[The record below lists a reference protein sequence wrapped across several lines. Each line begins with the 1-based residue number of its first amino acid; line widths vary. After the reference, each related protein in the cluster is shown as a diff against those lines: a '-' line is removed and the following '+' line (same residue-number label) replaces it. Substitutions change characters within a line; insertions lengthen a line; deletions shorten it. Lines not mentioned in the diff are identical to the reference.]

1 MARRSQRVQK
11 IHETKSVTPS
21 SNLATESEATPDK
34 TDSDVEARS
43 TKRSKTSRAANSSRA
58 PRRRGK
64 LQGMLDMPLDVIME
78 ICSLLHPK
86 DLLNL
91 TRTSKGLREFFMSRN
106 TLSLWKAARL
116 NLPTLPPCP
125 ADLTEPAYAN
135 LMFDPHCHSCGNNN
149 CHHVY
154 WRYRVRLCKKC
165 RQRLTAIA
173 SDHYPLVKLIAPRR
187 LDDVV
192 PPFEDNTKREHLD
205 NRTYYESELKRL
217 ALGVKQTPPAELDS
231 YLNAQ
236 EKLASLR
243 KEASCSFVEPV
254 QTTGEQELND
264 WFTQKR
270 SSRTE
275 ELDKLRRARRFDI
288 VAKLKED
295 GWKAE
300 ITYLTKPSSSAECT
314 KFIKLPEV
322 RKTQALTPKIWNNIR
337 EPIINFMHSVR
348 INRLSAD
355 HTERVTQRLQTTSE
369 LLKEILP
376 LHQRKSLSS
385 REVVVKIP
393 KVWQMLD
400 TDAEEFDN
408 EELRRVLQTL
418 IPEYLEKRTQET
430 RIFFETIL
438 REEFG
443 IEASSDPWKLAL
455 TAFFNCGCRQ
465 SMSFEHVLHHGC
477 GYATTPCLSRP
488 EGMSIECYNSIQTVY
503 RYDWIWNVDA
513 FSSTFHSM
521 KRVIE
526 VCGLDIKKATV
537 DDLERPEIRL
547 SSPDP
552 GRCNYTRIMTWRTAV
567 HDQYQDIALATEA
580 QISAAKAAEP
590 VAEKLLQKELKYQCT
605 RCTEVYDVKK
615 SDLMTH
621 LKKSHAV
628 EEPTEDDWVLECTK
642 LPAQTPIYLV
652 PNMKPKKDWYYWE
665 AELFESGIAV
675 PFLCE

>member
-11 IHETKSVTPS
+11 IHETKSVAPS

-165 RQRLTAIA
+165 RQRLTVIA
-173 SDHYPLVKLIAPRR
+173 LDHYLLVELIAPRR

-192 PPFEDNTKREHLD
+192 PPFEDNTKRD
-205 NRTYYESELKRL
+205 NCTYYESELKRL

-243 KEASCSFVEPV
+243 KE
-254 QTTGEQELND
+254 GEQELND

-314 KFIKLPEV
+314 KFLKLPEV

-443 IEASSDPWKLAL
+443 IEAPSDPWKLAL
-455 TAFFNCGCRQ
+455 TAFFNCRCRH
-465 SMSFEHVLHHGC
+465 SMSFEHVLHHDC
-477 GYATTPCLSRP
+477 DYATTPSLSQP
-488 EGMSIECYNSIQTVY
+488 EGMSIECFNSIRIIY
-503 RYDWIWNVDA
+503 RFDSIWNVDA
-513 FSSTFHSM
+513 FSSTFYRM
-521 KRVIE
+521 KKVIE
-526 VCGLDIKKATV
+526 ACGLDIKKATV

-547 SSPDP
+547 SSRGP
-552 GRCNYTRIMTWRTAV
+552 CNYIRIVTWRTAV
-567 HDQYQDIALATEA
+567 LDQYQDIAFATEA
-580 QISAAKAAEP
+580 QISAAKAVEP
-590 VAEKLLQKELKYQCT
+590 VAEKLLQKELKYHCT

-615 SDLMTH
+615 LDLMAH

-628 EEPTEDDWVLECTK
+628 EEPTEDDWVLECTT

-652 PNMKPKKDWYYWE
+652 TNMKLEKDWCRWE
-665 AELFESGIAV
+665 AEMFELGIAV